1 MIIRSNWMDAT
12 TKTMRI
18 VAYIYTDPLI
28 EEPPSVE
35 IWGWEIDRVYQDLGQ
50 REQLDRLL
58 ADCLADGIDYL
69 LVRRLDEL
77 GDSVCDVQQ
86 VLAKLQ
92 GMRIEL
98 ITTET
103 QVESQLNLLQLIGKI
118 QSNQLSRRMRQGHAR
133 NRLKSLPPP
142 GKAPY
147 GYRRGKDKYTI
158 DKSSAPVVKDFFDR
172 FIIYGSLRGAVRYLD
187 KKYNKKI
194 SASTGLR
201 WLSNAVY
208 RGDTSYLNGEVISD
222 THAAILSRD
231 EAAQI
236 DRLLRRN
243 RRLPPRTASAPRSL
257 AGLVSCQHCG
267 QNLTVTSVSAPRRV
281 EKYLYLRPT
290 HCDRQPKCKS
300 TPYERV
306 LTTTIERI
314 CADLPTAVD
323 RVEMPN
329 MDGFKAD
336 IMREIEAKQA
346 AIDRLPE
353 LITSGVLDRE
363 TVELRTYKLK
373 TEISKLQDRVAAF
386 PPVNLQSLAQAVS
399 IPQFWLDLSESER
412 RFYFR
417 EFIRA
422 IEIDPQSA
430 DLDLHLRFIF

>member
-1 MIIRSNWMDAT
+1 V
-12 TKTMRI
+12 KI

-50 REQLDRLL
+50 RTELDRLL
-58 ADCLADGIDYL
+58 ASCLEDRISYL

-77 GDSVCDVQQ
+77 GDSVGDVRTI
-86 VLAKLQ
+86 LAKLQ
-92 GMRIEL
+92 QMSVEL

-103 QVESQLNLLQLIGKI
+103 QVEPQLNLLQLIDRL
-118 QSNQLSRRMRQGHAR
+118 QSNQVSRRMRQGHAR

-142 GKAPY
+142 GKASY

-158 DKSSAPVVKDFFDR
+158 DRSAAPVVKDFFDR
-172 FIIYGSLRGAVRYLD
+172 FIIYGSLRGAVRYLE

-201 WLSNAVY
+201 WLTNAVY
-208 RGDTSYLNGEVISD
+208 RGDTAYLNGEVISD

-243 RRLPPRTASAPRSL
+243 RRLPARTASAPRSL
-257 AGLVSCQHCG
+257 AGLVSCQHCQ
-267 QNLTVTSVSAPRRV
+267 QNLTVTSVSAPRRI

-300 TPYERV
+300 IAYDRV
-306 LTTTIERI
+306 LNTTITRI
-314 CADLPTAVD
+314 CADLPIAVNQ
-323 RVEMPN
+323 VGMPSL
-329 MDGFKAD
+329 DGFKQQ
-336 IMREIEAKQA
+336 ISQEISQKQT
-346 AIDRLPE
+346 AIEQLPE
-353 LITSGVLDRE
+353 LTKSGILDLQ
-363 TVELRTYKLK
+363 TAQLRTYKLK
-373 TEISKLQDRVAAF
+373 TEISNLQSRLAAF

-399 IPQFWLDLSESER
+399 ISQFWLDLSESER

-422 IEIDPQSA
+422 IEIDPQA
-430 DLDLHLRFIF
+430 PDLNLQLRFIF

>member
-1 MIIRSNWMDAT
+1 
-12 TKTMRI
+12 MRI
-18 VAYIYTDPLI
+18 IAYIFTDPLI

-50 REQLDRLL
+50 REELDSLLERLRQPL
-58 ADCLADGIDYL
+58 LNNHLTEPIDYL

-77 GDSVCDVQQ
+77 GDSVRDVQQ

-92 GMRIEL
+92 GMNVEL

-103 QVESQLNLLQLIGKI
+103 EIEPQLNLLQLIDKI

-147 GYRRGKDKYTI
+147 GYRRGKDKFTI
-158 DKSSAPVVKDFFDR
+158 DKSTAPVVKDFFDR
-172 FIIYGSLRGAVRYLD
+172 FIIYGSLRGAVRYLE

-208 RGDTSYLNGEVISD
+208 RGDTAYLNGEVISD
-222 THAAILSRD
+222 THAAIISRD

-243 RRLPPRTASAPRSL
+243 RRMPGRTASAPRSL

-290 HCDRQPKCKS
+290 HCDRNPKCKS
-300 TPYERV
+300 IPYDRV
-306 LTTTIERI
+306 LNTTIDRI
-314 CADLPTAVD
+314 CTDLPIAVNQ
-323 RVEMPN
+323 VGMPN
-329 MDGFKAD
+329 LDGFKAK
-336 IMREIEAKQA
+336 IIREIEDKQN
-346 AIDRLPE
+346 AIEQLPE
-353 LITSGVLDRE
+353 LIKSGILDRE

-373 TEISKLQDRVAAF
+373 TEISKLQSQVAAF

-399 IPQFWLDLSESER
+399 ISQFWLDLSESER

-417 EFIRA
+417 EFIRT
-422 IEIDPQSA
+422 IEIDPQVI
-430 DLDLHLRFIF
+430 DLNLQLRFIF

>member
-1 MIIRSNWMDAT
+1 MQII
-12 TKTMRI
+12 
-18 VAYIYTDPLI
+18 AYTYTDPLI
-28 EEPPSVE
+28 EESPAIE

-50 REQLDRLL
+50 RTELDRLL
-58 ADCLADGIDYL
+58 TDRLKEKIDYL

-77 GDSVCDVQQ
+77 GDTVSDVRQ

-92 GMRIEL
+92 ELGIEL

-103 QVESQLNLLQLIGKI
+103 EIAPQLNLLQLIDRI
-118 QSNQLSRRMRQGHAR
+118 QSSQLSRRMRQGHAR
-133 NRLKSLPPP
+133 NRLKALPPP

-147 GYRRGKDKYTI
+147 GYRRSKEKYTI

-172 FIIYGSLRGAVRYLD
+172 FMIYGSLRGAVRYLE

-208 RGDTSYLNGEVISD
+208 RGDTAYLNGETISD
-222 THAAILSRD
+222 THAAIISRD

-257 AGLVSCQHCG
+257 AGLVNCQHCG
-267 QNLTVTSVSAPRRV
+267 QNLTITSVSAPRRT

-290 HCDRQPKCKS
+290 HCDRHPKCKS
-300 TPYERV
+300 IAYERI
-306 LTTTIERI
+306 LNTTIDRI
-314 CADLPTAVD
+314 CTDLPMAVSQM
-323 RVEMPN
+323 EMSN
-329 MDGFKAD
+329 LEGFKAK
-336 IMREIEAKQA
+336 IYREISDKQQ
-346 AIDRLPE
+346 AIVQLPT
-353 LITSGVLDRE
+353 LIDSGILDLE

-373 TEISKLQDRVAAF
+373 TEISKLQDRLAAF
-386 PPVNLQSLAQAVS
+386 PPVNLQSLAQTVS
-399 IPQFWLDLSESER
+399 LRQFWLDLSEAER

-422 IEIDPQSA
+422 IEIDPQA
-430 DLDLHLRFIF
+430 VDLDLQLRFIF